1 MCTHQLGKETGD
13 CRKARGSASWPHSSA
28 VAPRLSL
35 WLWGLRLASAA
46 PCENNRFGTCPAGSE
61 QSRDTEQTP
70 GPPPSQ
76 RGRVSSG
83 GVPMTPTKRGAPELC
98 SPSVFSASLSWS
110 TIHDPCAPPP
120 PPTSF
125 STFLQ
130 NRNYFAHFLSKSK
143 NRKEKGTD
151 NLVQLLVLLLNKDF
165 FFFYSHSV
173 SGFPSHL
180 HNLLLPFSSD
190 APFCKSHP
198 LENPENVSASA
209 SLKLSTQLKGL
220 LLRRSEPPTQ
230 GFLPLAMRTFSL
242 DHWLVSVSFGT
253 SHPR

>member
-1 MCTHQLGKETGD
+1 MT
-13 CRKARGSASWPHSSA
+13 RAPH
-28 VAPRLSL
+28 PH
-35 WLWGLRLASAA
+35 
-46 PCENNRFGTCPAGSE
+46 P
-61 QSRDTEQTP
+61 Q
-70 GPPPSQ
+70 PPSLLFSKTGIILHIFFPSPKI
-76 RGRVSSG
+76 GRRREQIIWSSCWFCYL
-83 GVPMTPTKRGAPELC
+83 TK
-98 SPSVFSASLSWS
+98 
-110 TIHDPCAPPP
+110 I
-120 PPTSF
+120 
-125 STFLQ
+125 
-130 NRNYFAHFLSKSK
+130 
-143 NRKEKGTD
+143 
-151 NLVQLLVLLLNKDF
+151 F